1 MISMTRKVKRMY
13 YTYAVTN
20 MNYGKSQTEIVNF
33 ADFNDNGIKT
43 EVEKKRKK
51 NVNET
56 EF

>member
-20 MNYGKSQTEIVNF
+20 MNYGKRQTEIVNF

-43 EVEKKRKK
+43 EVAK
-51 NVNET
+51 VNR
-56 EF
+56 F

>member
-1 MISMTRKVKRMY
+1 MY

-43 EVEKKRKK
+43 EVAK
-51 NVNET
+51 VNR
-56 EF
+56 F